1 MRSRLESVDG
11 YRAVAALAV
20 VVFHVAFLGGE
31 TTESA
36 AGWALARLDVG
47 VSLFFVLSGF
57 LLYRPFAVA
66 HLRDEPMPALGP
78 YLRRRLLRIFPAY
91 WLALGALALIGEF
104 RPTDL
109 GQVVQYALILQPYD
123 RFRIF
128 DGVLHQAWT
137 LAVEIGFYVLLPVFA
152 GVVARQRGSTER
164 RARAQEVAVVSLA
177 AVGLVA
183 RCVVLAADPAS
194 LALLWLPTHLLPFGL
209 GMALATLW
217 AREATGVSLGRA
229 RLFGLVEQARWYP
242 AALAAAAFW
251 AVSTQLDL
259 PRTPELV
266 VYSFGQEL
274 GRHVL
279 FASGAFFV
287 LAAGM
292 GGSGG
297 AVARAL
303 SARPLRWLGAVSYG
317 VYLAHVDVL
326 ERLIKDPDPGRL
338 PFWLLFGRVALASL
352 ALATV
357 SYLLVERPLQRLSRR
372 TWRRPRPRVAGG
384 GVRRPL
390 PEMAG
395 GLR

>member
-1 MRSRLESVDG
+1 VTARRERVESVDG
-11 YRAVAALAV
+11 YRAIAALAV

-31 TTESA
+31 TTRWA

-66 HLRDEPMPALGP
+66 HLRGDPMPALGP
-78 YLRRRLLRIFPAY
+78 YFRRRLLRIFPAY
-91 WLALGALALIGEF
+91 WLALAVLAAVGEF
-104 RPTDL
+104 RPKGVAAL
-109 GQVVQYALILQPYD
+109 VQYALILQPYD
-123 RFRIF
+123 RFRVF

-137 LAVEIGFYVLLPVFA
+137 LAVEVGFYVFLPVFA
-152 GVVARQRGSTER
+152 ALVARHGGPAQR
-164 RARAQEVAVVSLA
+164 RARAQEIAVATVVVVGLA
-177 AVGLVA
+177 ARG
-183 RCVVLAADPAS
+183 VVLAADPAS
-194 LALLWLPTHLLPFGL
+194 LALLWFPTHLAPFGL
-209 GMALATLW
+209 GMALCSLR
-217 AREATGVSLGRA
+217 ARESV
-229 RLFGLVEQARWYP
+229 GLPRPQLLRVVDQVRWYP
-242 AALAAAAFW
+242 LLLAAAAFW

-279 FASGAFFV
+279 FAATAAFV
-287 LAAGM
+287 LSAGVI
-292 GGSGG
+292 GSRGRVH
-297 AVARAL
+297 AVL
-303 SARPLRWLGAVSYG
+303 SFRPLRWFGAVSYG

-338 PFWLLFGRVALASL
+338 PFWLLFGRVALVSL
-352 ALATV
+352 VAATI
-357 SYLLVERPLQRLSRR
+357 SYIVIERPLQRVARWRGPSRR
-372 TWRRPRPRVAGG
+372 RRSLV
-384 GVRRPL
+384 